1 MQVHWLHVKKY
12 LPRME
17 LVLRLLIDLI
27 KLDSQTA
34 DEGRVSPS
42 YEDRVWQ
49 KQGTKRS
56 QL

>member
-17 LVLRLLIDLI
+17 LILRLLINLI

-34 DEGRVSPS
+34 NEGRVSPGC
-42 YEDRVWQ
+42 EDRVCQ
-49 KQGTKRS
+49 KQGTKHS